1 MQWPQLVPFA
11 RVGYT
16 EVAVATERGP
26 LMMTMSATTHI
37 TIIGGGFAGSEA
49 AWAAAQ
55 AGVRVRLYEMRP
67 VRQTPVHH
75 TAYLAE
81 PVCSNSFK
89 SNLVTTA
96 SGLLKWEMR
105 QFGSLVL
112 ACAQEVAVPA
122 GEALAVDR
130 ELFAQVLT
138 QRLEAHPLIEIV
150 REEVTDIPPERP
162 LIIATG
168 PLTSDALAQAIGRLT
183 GSKRLYFYDA
193 VAPIVDA
200 LTLNMERLFIASRY
214 GKGDAAYLNCPMTRE
229 EYEAFV
235 DALLSAE
242 TVELHDFEEPRYFEG
257 CLPIEEIAAR
267 GRDALRFSRFKPVG
281 LVDPRTGKRPYAVLQ
296 LRQENLQG
304 TLYGL
309 VGCQT
314 RLKWGEQRRVFRL
327 VPGLE
332 NAEFVRYGV
341 MHRNTYIHSPTLLEP
356 TLQLRLDAG
365 IFFAGQIT
373 GVEGYIESAMC
384 GIVAGLNAAR
394 LVKGM
399 PPVAPPPDTM
409 MGALLHYISRYAGKD
424 FQPMNANFG
433 LLPEP
438 EPPVR
443 DRHARVA
450 AKVERAQQ
458 SLREFLDGIC
468 R

>member
-1 MQWPQLVPFA
+1 
-11 RVGYT
+11 
-16 EVAVATERGP
+16 
-26 LMMTMSATTHI
+26 MSATAHI

-49 AWAAAQ
+49 AWTAAN

-67 VRQTPVHH
+67 VRQTPVHQ

-89 SNLVTTA
+89 SNLITTA

-105 QFGSLVL
+105 QLGSLVL
-112 ACAQEVAVPA
+112 ECAAEVAVPA

-130 ELFAQVLT
+130 ELFARTVT
-138 QRLEAHPLIEIV
+138 QRLEAHPLIEII
-150 REEVTDIPPERP
+150 REEVTDIPPDRP
-162 LIIATG
+162 LILATG

-183 GSKRLYFYDA
+183 GSRRLYFYDA

-200 LTLNMERLFIASRY
+200 LTLNMERIFIASRY
-214 GKGDAAYLNCPMTRE
+214 GKGDAAYLNCPMTRQ

-242 TVELHDFEEPRYFEG
+242 TVQPHDFEEPRYFEG

-281 LVDPRTGKRPYAVLQ
+281 LRDPRTGERPYAVLQ

-314 RLKWGEQRRVFRL
+314 RLKWGEQKRVFRL

-356 TLQLRLDAG
+356 TLQLRTDAA

-384 GIVAGLNAAR
+384 GLVAGWNAAR

-399 PPVAPPPDTM
+399 PPVVLPPDTM
-409 MGALLHYISRYAGKD
+409 MGALLDYISHYAGKD

-438 EPPVR
+438 ELPVR
-443 DRHARVA
+443 DRQARIA
-450 AKVERAQQ
+450 AKVERAQR
-458 SLREFLDGIC
+458 SLREFLDGL
-468 R
+468 RR

>member
-1 MQWPQLVPFA
+1 MADYV
-11 RVGYT
+11 
-16 EVAVATERGP
+16 
-26 LMMTMSATTHI
+26 

-49 AWAAAQ
+49 AWTVAQ
-55 AGVRVRLYEMRP
+55 AGVSVRLLEMRP
-67 VRQTPVHH
+67 VRQTPVHE
-75 TAYLAE
+75 TPYLAE

-89 SNLVTTA
+89 SNLLTSA

-105 QFGSLVL
+105 ALGSLVL
-112 ACAQEVAVPA
+112 ECAQEVAVPA

-130 ELFAQVLT
+130 HLFAEAVT
-138 QRLEAHPLIEIV
+138 RRLEAHPLIEIV
-150 REEVTDIPPERP
+150 REEVTSIPDDRP

-168 PLTSDALAQAIGRLT
+168 PLTSDALAQAIAELT
-183 GSKRLYFYDA
+183 GSERLYFYDA

-200 LTLNMERLFIASRY
+200 LTLNMERIFVASRY
-214 GKGDAAYLNCPMTRE
+214 DKGESAYLNCPMTRE
-229 EYEAFV
+229 EYDAFV

-242 TVELHDFEEPRYFEG
+242 TIQPHHFEEARYFEG
-257 CLPIEEIAAR
+257 CLPIEEIARR
-267 GRDALRFSRFKPVG
+267 GREALRFSRFKPVG
-281 LVDPRTGKRPYAVLQ
+281 LRDPRTGKRPYAVVQ

-314 RLKWGEQRRVFRL
+314 RMKWGEQKRVFRMI
-327 VPGLE
+327 PGLE

-341 MHRNTYIHSPTLLEP
+341 MHRNTYIHSPSLLEP
-356 TLQLRLDAG
+356 TLRLRRDPG

-384 GIVAGLNAAR
+384 GIVAGINAVR
-394 LVKGM
+394 LVRGL
-399 PPVAPPPDTM
+399 PPLTLPADTM
-409 MGALLHYISRYAGKD
+409 MGALLDYISHYAGKD

-443 DRHARVA
+443 DRQQRIA
-450 AKVERAQQ
+450 AKVERAQKAMERFLQ
-458 SLREFLDGIC
+458 ELRV
-468 R
+468 

>member
-1 MQWPQLVPFA
+1 
-11 RVGYT
+11 
-16 EVAVATERGP
+16 
-26 LMMTMSATTHI
+26 
-37 TIIGGGFAGSEA
+37 
-49 AWAAAQ
+49 
-55 AGVRVRLYEMRP
+55 MRP
-67 VRQTPVHH
+67 VRQTPVHQ

-89 SNLVTTA
+89 SHLITTA
-96 SGLLKWEMR
+96 AGLLKWEMR
-105 QFGSLVL
+105 QFGSVVL
-112 ACAQEVAVPA
+112 ECAEEVAVPA

-130 ELFAQVLT
+130 ELFAQKVT
-138 QRLEAHPLIEIV
+138 ERLNAHPLIEIV
-150 REEVTDIPPERP
+150 RQEVTDIPADRP

-168 PLTSDALAQAIGRLT
+168 PLTSDSLAQAISRLT
-183 GSKRLYFYDA
+183 GSQRLYFYDA

-200 LTLNMERLFIASRY
+200 LTLNMERIFVASRY
-214 GKGDAAYLNCPMTRE
+214 GKGDAAYWNCPMTRE
-229 EYEAFV
+229 QYDAFV

-242 TVELHDFEEPRYFEG
+242 TIPPHDFEELRYFEG

-281 LVDPRTGKRPYAVLQ
+281 LKDPRTGKRPYAVLQ

-314 RLKWGEQRRVFRL
+314 RMKWGEQKRVFRL
-327 VPGLE
+327 IPGLE

-356 TLQLRLDAG
+356 TLQLRSDSG

-384 GIVAGLNAAR
+384 GIVAGVNAAR
-394 LVKGM
+394 LVKGL
-399 PPVAPPPDTM
+399 PPAVLPPDTM
-409 MGALLHYISRYAGKD
+409 MGALLDYISHYTGKD

-438 EPPVR
+438 QPPVR
-443 DRHARVA
+443 DRQARIA
-450 AKVERAQQ
+450 AKVERAQR
-458 SLREFLDGIC
+458 SLREFLNVIC

>member
-1 MQWPQLVPFA
+1 MENDV
-11 RVGYT
+11 
-16 EVAVATERGP
+16 
-26 LMMTMSATTHI
+26 

-49 AWAAAQ
+49 AWAVAQ
-55 AGVRVRLYEMRP
+55 AGVRVRLFEMRP
-67 VRQTPVHH
+67 VRQTPVHQ
-75 TAYLAE
+75 TPYLAE
-81 PVCSNSFK
+81 PVCSNSLK
-89 SNLVTTA
+89 SNLITTA

-105 QFGSLVL
+105 RFGSLVL
-112 ACAQEVAVPA
+112 ECAEETAVPA

-130 ELFAQVLT
+130 ELFAQAVT
-138 QRLEAHPLIEIV
+138 GRLEAHPLVEIV
-150 REEVTDIPPERP
+150 REEVTDIPDSRP

-183 GSKRLYFYDA
+183 GNQKLYFYDA
-193 VAPIVDA
+193 VSPIVDA
-200 LTLNMERLFIASRY
+200 LTLNMERIFVASRY
-214 GKGDAAYLNCPMTRE
+214 GKGDAAYLNCPMSRE
-229 EYEAFV
+229 QYEAFI

-242 TVELHDFEEPRYFEG
+242 TVPPHDFEEPRYFEG

-281 LVDPRTGKRPYAVLQ
+281 LINPRTGKRPYAVVQ

-314 RLKWGEQRRVFRL
+314 RMKWGEQKRVFRL
-327 VPGLE
+327 IPGLE

-356 TLQLRLDAG
+356 TLQLRNDPT

-394 LVKGM
+394 LIRGL
-399 PPVAPPPDTM
+399 PPLTLPPETM
-409 MGALLHYISRYAGKD
+409 MGALLDYISHYTGKD

-443 DRHARVA
+443 DRWQRIM
-450 AKVERAQQ
+450 AKVERAQR
-458 SLREFLDGIC
+458 SLQRFLQELGM
-468 R
+468 

>member
-1 MQWPQLVPFA
+1 MENDV
-11 RVGYT
+11 
-16 EVAVATERGP
+16 
-26 LMMTMSATTHI
+26 
-37 TIIGGGFAGSEA
+37 TIIGGGFAGPEA
-49 AWAAAQ
+49 AWAVAQ
-55 AGVRVRLYEMRP
+55 AGVRVRLFEMRP
-67 VRQTPVHH
+67 VRQTPVHQ
-75 TAYLAE
+75 TPYLAE
-81 PVCSNSFK
+81 PVCSNSLK
-89 SNLVTTA
+89 SNLITTA

-105 QFGSLVL
+105 RFGSLVL
-112 ACAQEVAVPA
+112 ECAEETAVPA

-130 ELFAQVLT
+130 ELFAQAVT
-138 QRLEAHPLIEIV
+138 GRLEAHPLVEIV
-150 REEVTDIPPERP
+150 REEVTDIPDSRP

-183 GSKRLYFYDA
+183 GNQKLYFYDA
-193 VAPIVDA
+193 VSPIVDA
-200 LTLNMERLFIASRY
+200 LTLNMERIFVASRY
-214 GKGDAAYLNCPMTRE
+214 GKGDAAYLNCPMSRE
-229 EYEAFV
+229 QYEAFI

-242 TVELHDFEEPRYFEG
+242 TVPPHDFEEPRYFEG

-281 LVDPRTGKRPYAVLQ
+281 LIDPRTGKRPYAVVQ

-314 RLKWGEQRRVFRL
+314 RMKWGEQKRVFRL
-327 VPGLE
+327 IPGLE

-356 TLQLRLDAG
+356 TLQLRNDPT

-394 LVKGM
+394 LIRGL
-399 PPVAPPPDTM
+399 PPLTLPPETM
-409 MGALLHYISRYAGKD
+409 MGALLDYISHYTGKD

-443 DRHARVA
+443 DRWQRIM
-450 AKVERAQQ
+450 AKVERAQR
-458 SLREFLDGIC
+458 SLQRFLQELGM
-468 R
+468 

>member
-1 MQWPQLVPFA
+1 MGNDV
-11 RVGYT
+11 
-16 EVAVATERGP
+16 
-26 LMMTMSATTHI
+26 

-55 AGVRVRLYEMRP
+55 AGVRVRLFEMRP
-67 VRQTPVHH
+67 ARQTPVHQ
-75 TAYLAE
+75 TPYLAE

-89 SNLVTTA
+89 SNLITAA

-112 ACAQEVAVPA
+112 ECAEETALPA

-130 ELFAQVLT
+130 ELFAQAVT
-138 QRLEAHPLIEIV
+138 RRLEAHPFVEIV
-150 REEVTDIPPERP
+150 REEVTDIPDSRP

-183 GSKRLYFYDA
+183 GTQRLYFYDA
-193 VAPIVDA
+193 VSPIVDA
-200 LTLNMERLFIASRY
+200 LTLNIERIFVASRY
-214 GKGDAAYLNCPMTRE
+214 GKGDAAYLNCPMSRE
-229 EYEAFV
+229 QYEAFI

-242 TVELHDFEEPRYFEG
+242 TVPPHDFEEPRYFEG
-257 CLPIEEIAAR
+257 CLPIEEIASR
-267 GRDALRFSRFKPVG
+267 GRYALRFSRFKPVG
-281 LVDPRTGKRPYAVLQ
+281 LIDPRTGKRPYAVVQ

-314 RLKWGEQRRVFRL
+314 RMKWGEQKRVFRL
-327 VPGLE
+327 IPGLE

-356 TLQLRLDAG
+356 TLQLRDAPDV
-365 IFFAGQIT
+365 FFAGQIT

-394 LVKGM
+394 LIRGL
-399 PPVAPPPDTM
+399 PPLTLPPETM
-409 MGALLHYISRYAGKD
+409 MGALLDYISHYTGKD

-438 EPPVR
+438 ELPVR
-443 DRHARVA
+443 DRWQRIM
-450 AKVERAQQ
+450 AKVERAQR
-458 SLREFLDGIC
+458 SLQRFLQELGM
-468 R
+468 

>member
-1 MQWPQLVPFA
+1 
-11 RVGYT
+11 
-16 EVAVATERGP
+16 
-26 LMMTMSATTHI
+26 
-37 TIIGGGFAGSEA
+37 
-49 AWAAAQ
+49 
-55 AGVRVRLYEMRP
+55 MRP
-67 VRQTPVHH
+67 VRQTPVHQ

-105 QFGSLVL
+105 QFGSIALE
-112 ACAQEVAVPA
+112 CAEEVAVPA

-130 ELFAQVLT
+130 ELFARTVT
-138 QRLEAHPLIEIV
+138 ERLESHPLIEIV
-150 REEVTDIPPERP
+150 REEVTDIPPDRP

-200 LTLNMERLFIASRY
+200 LTLNMERIFVASRY
-214 GKGDAAYLNCPMTRE
+214 GKGEAAYLNCPMTRE

-242 TVELHDFEEPRYFEG
+242 TIQPHDFEEPRYFEG

-281 LVDPRTGKRPYAVLQ
+281 LIDPRTGKRPYAVLQ

-314 RLKWGEQRRVFRL
+314 RLKWGEQKRVFRL
-327 VPGLE
+327 IPGLE

-356 TLQLRLDAG
+356 TLQLRSDPG

-384 GIVAGLNAAR
+384 GIVAGTNAAR

-399 PPVAPPPDTM
+399 PPVVLPSDTM
-409 MGALLHYISRYAGKD
+409 MGALLDYISHYAGKD

-443 DRHARVA
+443 DRHARIT

-458 SLREFLDGIC
+458 TLREFLDGIQ

>member
-1 MQWPQLVPFA
+1 MT
-11 RVGYT
+11 RV
-16 EVAVATERGP
+16 
-26 LMMTMSATTHI
+26 

-49 AWAAAQ
+49 AWAAAN
-55 AGVRVRLYEMRP
+55 AGVPVRLFEMRP
-67 VRQTPVHH
+67 VRQTPVHQ
-75 TAYLAE
+75 TPYLAE

-89 SNLVTTA
+89 SNLPHTPA
-96 SGLLKWEMR
+96 GLLKWEMR
-105 QFGSLVL
+105 QLGSVTL
-112 ACAQEVAVPA
+112 ACADEVAVPA

-130 ELFAQVLT
+130 HLFARAVT
-138 QRLEAHPLIEIV
+138 ERLEAHPLIEVV
-150 REEVTDIPPERP
+150 REEVTEIPPDRP
-162 LIIATG
+162 LIVATG
-168 PLTSDALAQAIGRLT
+168 PLTSDALAQALSRLT
-183 GSKRLYFYDA
+183 GSQRLYFYDA

-200 LTLNMERLFIASRY
+200 LTLNMERIFVASRY

-242 TVELHDFEEPRYFEG
+242 TIPPHDFEEPRYFEG

-281 LVDPRTGKRPYAVLQ
+281 LIDPRTGQRPYAVVQ

-314 RLKWGEQRRVFRL
+314 RMKWGEQKRVFRL
-327 VPGLE
+327 IPGLE

-341 MHRNTYIHSPTLLEP
+341 MHRNTYIHSPSLLEP
-356 TLQLRLDAG
+356 TLQLRADPG

-373 GVEGYIESAMC
+373 GVEGYMESAMC
-384 GIVAGLNAAR
+384 GIVAGWNAAR
-394 LVKGM
+394 LVQGK
-399 PPVAPPPDTM
+399 APLTLPADTM
-409 MGALLHYISRYAGKD
+409 TGALLEYISRYQGKD

-438 EPPVR
+438 EPPLR
-443 DRHARVA
+443 DRQARIR
-450 AKVERAQQ
+450 AKVERAQR
-458 SLREFLDGIC
+458 SLQEWLDAF
-468 R
+468 RR

>member
-1 MQWPQLVPFA
+1 M
-11 RVGYT
+11 
-16 EVAVATERGP
+16 EN
-26 LMMTMSATTHI
+26 SI
-37 TIIGGGFAGSEA
+37 TIIGGGFAGAEA
-49 AWAAAQ
+49 AWSSAR
-55 AGVRVRLYEMRP
+55 AGVRVRLFEMRP
-67 VRQTPVHH
+67 VRQTPVHQ
-75 TAYLAE
+75 TPYLAE

-89 SNLVTTA
+89 STLLTTA

-112 ACAQEVAVPA
+112 ECAEEVAVPA

-130 ELFAQVLT
+130 ELFARTVT
-138 QRLEAHPLIEIV
+138 QRLEAHPLVEIV
-150 REEVTDIPPERP
+150 REEVTDIPDSRP

-193 VAPIVDA
+193 VSPIVDA
-200 LTLNMERLFIASRY
+200 LTLNMERIFVASRY
-214 GKGDAAYLNCPMTRE
+214 GKGDSAYLNCPMTRE
-229 EYEAFV
+229 EYDAFI

-242 TVELHDFEEPRYFEG
+242 TVPPHDFEEPRYFEG

-281 LVDPRTGKRPYAVLQ
+281 LIDPRTGKRPYAVVQ

-314 RLKWGEQRRVFRL
+314 RMKWGEQRRVFRL
-327 VPGLE
+327 IPGLE
-332 NAEFVRYGV
+332 HAEFVRYGV
-341 MHRNTYIHSPTLLEP
+341 LHRNTYIHSPTLLKP
-356 TLQLRLDAG
+356 TLQLRHDPAV
-365 IFFAGQIT
+365 FFAGQIT

-384 GIVAGLNAAR
+384 GIVAGLNAVR
-394 LVKGM
+394 LVRGL
-399 PPVAPPPDTM
+399 PPVALPPDTM
-409 MGALLHYISRYAGKD
+409 MGALLDYISHYAGKD

-438 EPPVR
+438 DPPVR
-443 DRHARVA
+443 DRSQRIT
-450 AKVERAQQ
+450 AKVTRAQR
-458 SLREFLDGIC
+458 SLQRFLQELGL
-468 R
+468 

>member
-1 MQWPQLVPFA
+1 MT
-11 RVGYT
+11 RVT
-16 EVAVATERGP
+16 V
-26 LMMTMSATTHI
+26 
-37 TIIGGGFAGSEA
+37 IGGGFAGSEA
-49 AWAAAQ
+49 AWAAAN
-55 AGVRVRLYEMRP
+55 AGVPVRLYEMRP
-67 VRQTPVHH
+67 VRQTPVHQ
-75 TAYLAE
+75 TPYLAE

-89 SNLVTTA
+89 SNLLTTPA
-96 SGLLKWEMR
+96 GLLKWEMR
-105 QFGSLVL
+105 QFGSVVL
-112 ACAQEVAVPA
+112 ACAEEVAVPA

-130 ELFAQVLT
+130 HLFAQAVT
-138 QRLEAHPLIEIV
+138 KRLEAHPLIEIV
-150 REEVTDIPPERP
+150 REEVTDIPPDRP

-168 PLTSDALAQAIGRLT
+168 PLTSDALAQAMSQLT
-183 GSKRLYFYDA
+183 GSQRLYFYDA

-200 LTLNMERLFIASRY
+200 LTLNMERPFVASRY
-214 GKGDAAYLNCPMTRE
+214 GKGEAAYLNCPMTRE
-229 EYEAFV
+229 EYDAFV

-242 TVELHDFEEPRYFEG
+242 TIAPHDFEEPRYFEG

-281 LVDPRTGKRPYAVLQ
+281 LVDPRTGKRPYAVVQ

-314 RLKWGEQRRVFRL
+314 RMKWGEQKRVFRL
-327 VPGLE
+327 IPGLE

-341 MHRNTYIHSPTLLEP
+341 MHRNTYIHSPSLLEP
-356 TLQLRLDAG
+356 TLQLRSEPG
-365 IFFAGQIT
+365 ILFAGQIT

-394 LVKGM
+394 LIQGEEPIVL
-399 PPVAPPPDTM
+399 PTDTM
-409 MGALLHYISRYAGKD
+409 MGALLDYISHYQGKD

-443 DRHARVA
+443 DRAARIA
-450 AKVERAQQ
+450 AKVERAQR
-458 SLREFLDGIC
+458 SLTEFLDALHQ
-468 R
+468 